1 MLIERAQLYDELTTG
16 RGLGATA
23 DGDGEGAGP
32 GFGEGAGP
40 RRRIFALED
49 DSSDERSNSGWKM

>member
-23 DGDGEGAGP
+23 VGDGEGAGP

-49 DSSDERSNSGWKM
+49 DSIDERSNS

>member
-16 RGLGATA
+16 RGLGAAA

-32 GFGEGAGP
+32 GLGEGAGP

-49 DSSDERSNSGWKM
+49 DSIERSNS